1 MMGSEDLMIVRTN
14 GPSLLLIT
22 QPDHAAL
29 AGRVMREWG
38 AGGLL
43 DSPRRAD
50 ILRAIDHHDNG
61 WHEVDRSPLIDEST
75 GRILDFVSAPDPLRQ
90 AVWPR
95 GIARLVD
102 TPYSAALVAQHAI
115 HVYSRYRQR
124 PEWSAFFADM
134 EARRD
139 EHLAQ
144 AHDASL
150 DELLR
155 DYQAVRLGD
164 LISLVFCNGWADPQ
178 REGKYQIRLDRDR
191 VLVTPDPFGGRSI
204 DIEVEGRELPD
215 RPFAS
220 VADAQRAFDA
230 AAPRRLPGSV
240 RGTGP
245 IPDQ

>member
-1 MMGSEDLMIVRTN
+1 MMGPEDLMIVRTN

-29 AGRVMREWG
+29 AGRVMREWR

-43 DSPRRAD
+43 HSPRRAD

-61 WHEVDRSPLIDEST
+61 WQEVDEAPLIDESS
-75 GRILDFVSAPDPLRQ
+75 GRILDFVSAPDLLRQ

-95 GIARLVD
+95 GIARLAD
-102 TPYSAALVAQHAI
+102 TSYSAALVAQHAI

-124 PEWSAFFADM
+124 PDWSAFFADM
-134 EARRD
+134 EALRD
-139 EHLAQ
+139 AQLAQ
-144 AHDASL
+144 AHETNL

-164 LISLVFCNGWADPQ
+164 LISLVFCNGWTDPQ
-178 REGKYQIRLDRDR
+178 REGNYEIRLDGDR

-220 VADAQRAFDA
+220 AADAQRAFDTA
-230 AAPRRLPGSV
+230 ARQRLPGSV

-245 IPDQ
+245 IRDQ